1 VKGLRG
7 FGVLGVLLLALLVP
21 MTTGAARAL
30 DCSIDHRPAATLLLP
45 YFEVDPSDPSGMT
58 TLFSVNNSG
67 DAAVLANVQLW
78 TDLGVPTL
86 GFQIYLTGYDVQ
98 TINLRDLFNGSLPRT
113 APAGE
118 DPLGT
123 ISPQGIFS
131 GDSPFP
137 GCTALPYQALPASF
151 VTHLR
156 SAHSGKF
163 SVLFNGCSGQD
174 LGDGRMRG
182 YVTVD
187 TVNQCTMK
195 NPADAG
201 YFGPGGVASDQN
213 ILWGDAIYLDPA
225 NKYSDGED
233 LVRIKSLPGSF
244 HPGDFTFYG
253 RYVGMSGADSRQPLA
268 TAWGSRY
275 ANGGSFAGG
284 TDLLVWRDSGK
295 IVKPFPCATHPAG
308 FPLTL
313 YQELTFDEQ
322 EQPVI
327 LGLYPVEPGPPPILP
342 APDVFPAEAN
352 KVHVGGPTFPAP
364 YAFGWLFLD
373 LNSFNP
379 GAEPHLLVRQSWVQ
393 TVLKAQGMYS
403 VGFHATPF
411 DSACSPLA
419 QDPGGTGR

>member
-1 VKGLRG
+1 MKRLRG
-7 FGVLGVLLLALLVP
+7 FAPLLLSFLVPLLVP
-21 MTTGAARAL
+21 ATARAAV
-30 DCSIDHRPAATLLLP
+30 CSIDHRPAATLLLP

-58 TLFSVNNSG
+58 TLISVNNAG
-67 DAAVLANVQLW
+67 AAAVLANVQLW

-86 GFQIYLTGYDVQ
+86 GFQAYLTGYDVQ
-98 TINLRDLFNGSLPRT
+98 TINLRDLFNGNLPRT
-113 APAGE
+113 APRDE
-118 DPLGT
+118 DPLDT
-123 ISPQGIFS
+123 ISPRGS
-131 GDSPFP
+131 SSEDSSFP
-137 GCTALPYQALPASF
+137 GCEALPYQAPPASL

-195 NPADAG
+195 NPTDAG
-201 YFGPGGVASDQN
+201 YFGAGGVATDQN
-213 ILWGDAIYLDPA
+213 VLWGDAIYLDTA

-244 HPGDFTFYG
+244 QPGDFTFYG

-268 TAWGSRY
+268 TAWGSRFV
-275 ANGGSFAGG
+275 NGGSFAGG

-295 IVKPFPCATHPAG
+295 VVKPFPCATHPAG
-308 FPLTL
+308 FPLL
-313 YQELTFDEQ
+313 AYQEFTFDEQ

-327 LGLYPVEPGPPPILP
+327 SNAPPPQIPGEPTNVPL
-342 APDVFPAEAN
+342 PDVFPAEAN
-352 KVHVGGPTFPAP
+352 KVHVGGPTFPMP
-364 YAFGWLFLD
+364 YPFGWVFLD
-373 LNSFNP
+373 LNAPNP
-379 GAEPHLLVRQSWVQ
+379 GNSGPLSLLRQSWVQ
-393 TVLKAQGMYS
+393 TVLKAQGQYS

-419 QDPGGTGR
+419 FDPGSFGR